1 MYRWADLEESVTEPL
16 WDYLPSVPI
25 NRVFQ
30 LLSERTR
37 ILSAIGGG
45 GGSLNQMGQNEIPL
59 LHRQRKAETR
69 LAHQRVIQA
78 PNGKQHEELCSL
90 HWPQIHQIRWDH
102 WTRLRYRTCR
112 IRADL

>member
-1 MYRWADLEESVTEPL
+1 MYRRADLEESIPEPL

-59 LHRQRKAETR
+59 LHRQGKAETR
-69 LAHQRVIQA
+69 LAHQRVVQT
-78 PNGKQHEELCSL
+78 PDCEEHE
-90 HWPQIHQIRWDH
+90 
-102 WTRLRYRTCR
+102 
-112 IRADL
+112 

>member
-1 MYRWADLEESVTEPL
+1 MKQNSHRQHRERRADLEESVAEPL

-37 ILSAIGGG
+37 ILSTIGGG
-45 GGSLNQMGQNEIPL
+45 SGSLNQMRQDQISL

-69 LAHQRVIQA
+69 LTHQRVIQA
-78 PNGKQHEELCSL
+78 PNGEQHEELCSL
-90 HWPQIHQIRWDH
+90 HWSQVHR
-102 WTRLRYRTCR
+102 
-112 IRADL
+112 